1 MNCFK
6 ILCLKICPAGKTSY
20 IHENS
25 NEARDVLGDPRL
37 TWVEIKKK
45 KNADDTKKQ
54 SECMIRHRALREK
67 KNYNKINKQLNF
79 VSLSLQNEKYI
90 LKKILLVLGLE
101 SKTFRLVWGMV
112 YPLCQIMKIFQVA
125 CIYFTLRIPIHIM
138 HIK

>member
-1 MNCFK
+1 
-6 ILCLKICPAGKTSY
+6 
-20 IHENS
+20 
-25 NEARDVLGDPRL
+25 
-37 TWVEIKKK
+37 
-45 KNADDTKKQ
+45 
-54 SECMIRHRALREK
+54 MIRHRALREK

-112 YPLCQIMKIFQVA
+112 YPLCQIKKIFQVT

-138 HIK
+138 HIKYPFYMTSIQTIS